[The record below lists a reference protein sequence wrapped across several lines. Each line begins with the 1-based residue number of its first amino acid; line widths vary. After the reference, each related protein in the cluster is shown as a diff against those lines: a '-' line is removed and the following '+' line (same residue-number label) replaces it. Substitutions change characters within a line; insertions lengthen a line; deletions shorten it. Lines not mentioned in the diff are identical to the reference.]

1 MSVGLAPGVIA
12 HTLPPHADGVAGWL
26 LDGPAQI
33 GTGRHA
39 GAVAGSI
46 DGDGRATY
54 GYPEITG
61 YYLQWLAWRCRGS
74 DTALAAAPR
83 AAAAQRWLATW
94 LALGEPLPMR
104 LHLDDGVDDWRNRA
118 VFCFDVAM
126 VVRGLAAAADAGLL
140 DPDPAVVAGLSNAL
154 LAMIADDGSFD
165 AFAPIAA
172 AGTLPARWS
181 TRRGGFLAK
190 AGAGIVTAAHLPG
203 MAPRVVAAAEATWLA
218 SLESTFAAPH
228 DELHPQLYAYEGILS
243 RPQHPRTVAALP
255 RLAAAFDVHLALRT
269 RRGALPET
277 RRANGTDAGPE
288 RIDVIAQTLRVGYLL
303 QRSYPQWM
311 PDRVALARLRHLLR
325 GQVRPDGSVPFAV
338 DAPVPVSNVWAAMF
352 ADQAIAM
359 AYGTSAA
366 DGNATDPLLV

>member
-1 MSVGLAPGVIA
+1 MSISIAPDVAPQPSLHHEGGI
-12 HTLPPHADGVAGWL
+12 AGWL

-33 GTGRHA
+33 GAGRHA

-46 DGDGRATY
+46 DGDGRALY

-61 YYLQWLAWRCRGS
+61 YFLQWLAWRCRGS
-74 DTALAAAPR
+74 DAAGTAAPR
-83 AAAAQRWLATW
+83 AAAAQRWLAAW

-104 LHLDDGVDDWRNRA
+104 LHLADGVDDWRNRA

-126 VVRGLAAAADAGLL
+126 VARGLAAAADAGLL

-154 LAMIADDGSFD
+154 EAMIAADGLFD
-165 AFAPIAA
+165 AFAPLAA
-172 AGTLPARWS
+172 AATLPERWS

-190 AGAGIVTAAHLPG
+190 AGAGVAAAAALPG

-218 SLESTFAAPH
+218 SVDSAFATPH
-228 DELHPQLYAYEGILS
+228 DELHPQLYAFEGILS
-243 RPQHPRTVAALP
+243 RPQHPRTIAALP
-255 RLAAAFDVHLALRT
+255 RLAAAFDVLLALRT
-269 RRGALPET
+269 RRGALPES
-277 RRANGTDAGPE
+277 RRTHGPDAGPE

-303 QRSYPQWM
+303 QRSFPQWM

-325 GQVRPDGSVPFAV
+325 GQVRADGSVPFAI
-338 DAPVPVSNVWAAMF
+338 DARTPVSNVWAAMF

-359 AYGTSAA
+359 AYGSPPL

>member
-1 MSVGLAPGVIA
+1 MSTGIAPGI
-12 HTLPPHADGVAGWL
+12 PPRTRAQHEGGIAGWL

-39 GAVAGSI
+39 GAVAGGI
-46 DGDGRATY
+46 DGEGRATY

-61 YYLQWLAWRCRGS
+61 YYLQWLAWRCRGN
-74 DTALAAAPR
+74 DAARAAAPR
-83 AAAAQRWLATW
+83 AAAAQRWLAAW
-94 LALGEPLPMR
+94 LALDPPLPMR
-104 LHLDDGVDDWRNRA
+104 LHLEDSVDDWRNRA

-126 VVRGLAAAADAGLL
+126 VARGLAAAADAGLL

-154 LAMIADDGSFD
+154 EPMIAADGLFD

-172 AGTLPARWS
+172 TLPERWS

-190 AGAGIVTAAHLPG
+190 AGAGVAAAAALPG
-203 MAPRVVAAAEATWLA
+203 MAARVVAAAEATWLA
-218 SLESTFAAPH
+218 SLASAFAAPH
-228 DELHPQLYAYEGILS
+228 DELHPQLYAFEGILS
-243 RPQHPRTVAALP
+243 RPRHPRTIAALP
-255 RLAAAFDVHLALRT
+255 RLAAAFDVLLALRT

-277 RRANGTDAGPE
+277 RRTHGPDAGPE

-303 QRSYPQWM
+303 QRSFPQWM

-325 GQVRPDGSVPFAV
+325 GQVRADGSVPFAI
-338 DAPVPVSNVWAAMF
+338 DAPVPGSSVWAAMF

-359 AYGTSAA
+359 AYGASPA
-366 DGNATDPLLV
+366 DGDATDPLLV